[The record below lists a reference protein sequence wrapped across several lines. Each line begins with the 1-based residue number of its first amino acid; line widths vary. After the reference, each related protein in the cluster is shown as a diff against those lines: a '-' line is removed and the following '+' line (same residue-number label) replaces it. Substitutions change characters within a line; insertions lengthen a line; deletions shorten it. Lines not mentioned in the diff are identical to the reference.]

1 MNKEINRWD
10 LTIVQSRLYPGRYFD
25 NILLNFS
32 KFHNNNIIQ
41 RIVLVGPVVNYEC
54 GSFAVDP
61 CFTTRK
67 RNNVEYKEKLRRND
81 SFRMVSL

>member
-25 NILLNFS
+25 NVLLNFS

-41 RIVLVGPVVNYEC
+41 RVAGPVVNIC
-54 GSFAVDP
+54 VAGFAVLAIL
-61 CFTTRK
+61 
-67 RNNVEYKEKLRRND
+67 NNRIKNVSNPNTKLC
-81 SFRMVSL
+81 SC